1 MEILIDEKQYL
12 EVMKLLNI
20 ITRENKKY
28 LSLIKQLDKSKKNN
42 IRKRLIAAVEK
53 WVECEVT
60 GDEAMAQIIELL
72 EIKLTN

>member
-28 LSLIKQLDKSKKNN
+28 LSLMKQLDKSKKNN

-60 GDEAMAQIIELL
+60 GDEAMTQIIELL